1 MSDSVDS
8 AAISGSPDSM
18 GLAAKVPD
26 GQSGTVVRSTV
37 MRRLLKN
44 PLGIASLVILGS
56 IALLALLA
64 PVLAPFGENFANIT
78 KTLAAPDSVN
88 ILGTDSAGRDTWSRL
103 LFGAQLTL
111 LSALL
116 CAGVAIAIGLPAG
129 LIAGYYS
136 GKFEAVSNWVVSILM
151 SLPGLIVLLTI
162 RAAFGPSVWISM
174 IAFGVLLSPG
184 YFRLT
189 RTAVQSVRNELY
201 VDAARVAGLS
211 DRSIIARHIFAVV
224 RAPIIIQTAAIAG
237 VAIAIQSG
245 LEFLGLGD
253 PTRATWGVMLSEG
266 FKNVYLTPTLLLWP
280 ALAMALTI
288 GGLVLLGNAIRD
300 ALEDG
305 EKIKHRRQ
313 RTSVAGT
320 SLERTTAEPAKAR
333 QARKSVAAV
342 DVGTEH
348 HLVKVTN
355 LGVGYPQA
363 DGSVK
368 KVVDDVSFHVDRGE
382 ILGIVGESG
391 SGKSQTAFSILGL
404 LPDNARI
411 VAGSI
416 QFDGNY
422 TVAPGEDRV
431 NQDRLSKLRGKRIS
445 YIPQEPMSNL
455 DPAFTIG
462 YQLVTPMVRV
472 LGITKAEARKRALKL
487 LTDVGITNPERTFQ
501 AYPHEVSGGMAQRVL
516 IAGAISCEPDLVI
529 ADEPTTALDVTV
541 QADVLDLLRELQ
553 QRLNIGV
560 ILVTHNFG
568 VVADLCDRVVVMQ
581 NGRLVE
587 EGTVRDILRSPKEKY
602 TQTLLGSM
610 LEGKTPM
617 TMLVSPPEGPVSH
630 ETASTAPAG
639 QEAAAEKEPVA

>member
-1 MSDSVDS
+1 MSETVET
-8 AAISGSPDSM
+8 AAVADGTGAVAP
-18 GLAAKVPD
+18 PT

-37 MRRLLKN
+37 IGRLVRN
-44 PLGIASLVILGS
+44 PLGIA
-56 IALLALLA
+56 ALLILVTISVLAVLA
-64 PVLAPFGENFANIT
+64 PVLAPFDENYANIA
-78 KTLAAPDSVN
+78 KTLAEPDSVN
-88 ILGTDSAGRDTWSRL
+88 ILGTDSAGRDVWSRL

-116 CAGVAIAIGLPAG
+116 CAGVAITIGLPAG

-136 GKFEAVSNWVVSILM
+136 GKFEAVSNWMVSITM

-174 IAFGVLLSPG
+174 IAFGILISPA

-201 VDAARVAGLS
+201 VDAARVSGLS
-211 DRSIIARHIFAVV
+211 DWSIIARHIFSVV

-253 PTRATWGVMLSEG
+253 PSKATWGVMLSEG
-266 FKNVYLTPTLLLWP
+266 FKNVYLNPTLLFWP

-305 EKIKHRRQ
+305 EKIKHRKKK
-313 RTSVAGT
+313 VHA
-320 SLERTTAEPAKAR
+320 AEDAASASASKV
-333 QARKSVAAV
+333 ARKTLAAV
-342 DVGTEH
+342 EAGTEH

-363 DGSVK
+363 DGSIK

-404 LPDNARI
+404 LPDTARI
-411 VAGSI
+411 VGGAI

-422 TVAPGEDRV
+422 TVAPGDDKV

-472 LGITKAEARKRALKL
+472 LGISKAEATERAMKL
-487 LTDVGITNPERTFQ
+487 LSDVGIVHPDRTFR

-516 IAGAISCEPDLVI
+516 IAGAISCEPDLII

-541 QADVLDLLRELQ
+541 QAEVLDLIRDLQ
-553 QRLNIGV
+553 RRLGVGV

-568 VVADLCDRVVVMQ
+568 VVADLCDRVAVMQ

-587 EGTVRDILRSPKEKY
+587 EGSVRDILRNPKEPY
-602 TQTLLGSM
+602 TQTLLASM

-617 TMLVSPPEGPVSH
+617 SMLVSS
-630 ETASTAPAG
+630 
-639 QEAAAEKEPVA
+639 QKEPVA

>member
-8 AAISGSPDSM
+8 AAVSADSM
-18 GLAAKVPD
+18 GLAAKPEA
-26 GQSGTVVRSTV
+26 GQSGAVVRSTV

-44 PLGIASLVILGS
+44 PMGIASLAILLT
-56 IALLALLA
+56 ITVLAILA
-64 PVLAPFGENFANIT
+64 PMIAPFEENFANIS

-88 ILGTDSAGRDTWSRL
+88 IMGTDSAGRDTWSRL

-129 LIAGYYS
+129 LIAGYYA

-174 IAFGVLLSPG
+174 IAFGILISPS

-201 VDAARVAGLS
+201 VDAARVSGLS
-211 DRSIIARHIFAVV
+211 DLSIIARHIFSVV

-253 PTRATWGVMLSEG
+253 PTKATWGVMLSEG
-266 FKNVYLTPTLLLWP
+266 FKNVYLTPMLLLWP

-305 EKIKHRRQ
+305 EKIKHRKKRA
-313 RTSVAGT
+313 VA
-320 SLERTTAEPAKAR
+320 TAESTTTDPAKAR
-333 QARKSVAAV
+333 QSRKSVAAV

-411 VAGSI
+411 VGGSI

-422 TVAPGEDRV
+422 TVAPGDDRV
-431 NQDRLSKLRGKRIS
+431 NQERLSKLRGKRIS

-472 LGITKAEARKRALKL
+472 LGISKAEARQRALKL
-487 LTDVGITNPERTFQ
+487 LTDVGIANPERTFN

-568 VVADLCDRVVVMQ
+568 VVADLCDRVAVMQ

-587 EGTVRDILRSPKEKY
+587 EGTVREILRNPKEPY

-617 TMLVSPPEGPVSH
+617 TMLVSKPGS
-630 ETASTAPAG
+630 
-639 QEAAAEKEPVA
+639 AAEKEPVA

>member
-1 MSDSVDS
+1 
-8 AAISGSPDSM
+8 
-18 GLAAKVPD
+18 
-26 GQSGTVVRSTV
+26 VVRSTV
-37 MRRLLKN
+37 IRRLFRN
-44 PLGIASLVILGS
+44 PLGLVAMTI
-56 IALLALLA
+56 LLAISLLA
-64 PVLAPFGENFANIT
+64 VLASVLAPFDQNYANIA

-88 ILGTDSAGRDTWSRL
+88 ILGTDSAGRDVWSRL

-136 GKFEAVSNWVVSILM
+136 GKFEAASNWVVSILM

-162 RAAFGPSVWISM
+162 RAAFGPSVWMSM
-174 IAFGVLLSPG
+174 IAFGILISPS

-201 VDAARVAGLS
+201 VDAARVSGLS
-211 DRSIIARHIFAVV
+211 DLSIIARHIFSVV

-253 PTRATWGVMLSEG
+253 PTKATWGVMLSEG
-266 FKNVYLTPTLLLWP
+266 FKNVYLAPTLLFWP

-305 EKIKHRRQ
+305 EKIKHGKKKAP
-313 RTSVAGT
+313 SAEGT
-320 SLERTTAEPAKAR
+320 TTPAAPAAAR
-333 QARKSVAAV
+333 PSRKSVAAV
-342 DVGTEH
+342 DLGTEH

-363 DGSVK
+363 DGSIK

-422 TVAPGEDRV
+422 TVAPGEERV
-431 NQDRLSKLRGKRIS
+431 SQERLSKLRGKRIS

-462 YQLVTPMVRV
+462 YQLVTPMVRI
-472 LGITKAEARKRALKL
+472 LGISKAEARQRALKL
-487 LTDVGITNPERTFQ
+487 LTDVGIVSPDRTFN

-568 VVADLCDRVVVMQ
+568 VVADLCDRVAVMQ

-587 EGTVRDILRSPKEKY
+587 EGPVRDILRSPREPY
-602 TQTLLGSM
+602 TQTLLASM
-610 LEGKTPM
+610 LEGKEPM
-617 TMLVSPPEGPVSH
+617 SMLVS
-630 ETASTAPAG
+630 TL
-639 QEAAAEKEPVA
+639 QKEPVA

>member
-1 MSDSVDS
+1 MSDSVET
-8 AAISGSPDSM
+8 AAV
-18 GLAAKVPD
+18 AAPAPS
-26 GQSGTVVRSTV
+26 GQSGTVVRSSV

-44 PLGIASLVILGS
+44 PLGIASLAILGS
-56 IALLALLA
+56 IASLAILA
-64 PVLAPFGENFANIT
+64 PVLAPFEENFANIA

-174 IAFGVLLSPG
+174 IAFGILISPS

-201 VDAARVAGLS
+201 VDAARVSGLS
-211 DRSIIARHIFAVV
+211 DLSIIARHIFSVV

-288 GGLVLLGNAIRD
+288 GGLVLLGNAVRD

-305 EKIKHRRQ
+305 EKIKHRRKGAS
-313 RTSVAGT
+313 TAGA
-320 SLERTTAEPAKAR
+320 SAERTTAERATAR
-333 QARKSVAAV
+333 PSRKSTAAV
-342 DVGTEH
+342 DAGTEH

-363 DGSVK
+363 DGSIK

-411 VAGSI
+411 AAGSI

-431 NQDRLSKLRGKRIS
+431 SQERLSKLRGKRIS

-472 LGITKAEARKRALKL
+472 LGISKAEARKRALKL
-487 LTDVGITNPERTFQ
+487 LTDVGIANPERTFD

-587 EGTVRDILRSPKEKY
+587 EGTVRGILRNPKEQY

-617 TMLVSPPEGPVSH
+617 TMLVSPPQGPVPH
-630 ETASTAPAG
+630 ESAG
-639 QEAAAEKEPVA
+639 QPGGQYPAAEKEPVA

>member
-1 MSDSVDS
+1 MSDSVET
-8 AAISGSPDSM
+8 AAV
-18 GLAAKVPD
+18 AAPVSSTHT
-26 GQSGTVVRSTV
+26 GQSGTVIRSTV
-37 MRRLLKN
+37 VRRLLKN
-44 PLGIASLVILGS
+44 PLGIAALVILLA
-56 IALLALLA
+56 IALLAFLA
-64 PVLAPFGENFANIT
+64 PVLAPFDQNHANIA

-88 ILGTDSAGRDTWSRL
+88 ILGTDSAGRDVWSRL

-129 LIAGYYS
+129 LIAGYYA
-136 GKFEAVSNWVVSILM
+136 GRFEAVSNWMVSILM

-174 IAFGVLLSPG
+174 IAFGVLISPS

-201 VDAARVAGLS
+201 VDAARVSGLS
-211 DRSIIARHIFAVV
+211 DLSIISRHIFSVV

-253 PTRATWGVMLSEG
+253 PTKATWGVMLSEG
-266 FKNVYLTPTLLLWP
+266 FKNVYLNPTLLFWP

-305 EKIKHRRQ
+305 EKIKHRKKR
-313 RTSVAGT
+313 SPVENA
-320 SLERTTAEPAKAR
+320 SAERPTAEAAKAR
-333 QARKSVAAV
+333 TVRAAGGKSVAAV
-342 DVGTEH
+342 DSGTEH

-363 DGSVK
+363 DGSIK

-416 QFDGNY
+416 QFDGSY

-431 NQDRLSKLRGKRIS
+431 SQERLSKLRGKRIS

-472 LGITKAEARKRALKL
+472 LGISKEEAAARALKL
-487 LTDVGITNPERTFQ
+487 LTDVGIANPKRTFG

-568 VVADLCDRVVVMQ
+568 VVADLCDRVAVMQ

-587 EGTVRDILRSPKEKY
+587 EGSVRDILRNPKEQY
-602 TQTLLGSM
+602 TRTLLASM

-617 TMLVSPPEGPVSH
+617 SMLVPS
-630 ETASTAPAG
+630 
-639 QEAAAEKEPVA
+639 QKEPVA

>member
-8 AAISGSPDSM
+8 TAATAAVT
-18 GLAAKVPD
+18 GLAAKT

-44 PLGIASLVILGS
+44 PMGIASLVILLT
-56 IALLALLA
+56 IAALAILA
-64 PVLAPFGENFANIT
+64 PVIAPFEENFANIS

-129 LIAGYYS
+129 LIAGYYA

-174 IAFGVLLSPG
+174 IAFGVLISPS

-201 VDAARVAGLS
+201 VDAARVSGLS
-211 DRSIIARHIFAVV
+211 DLSIIARHIFSVV

-253 PTRATWGVMLSEG
+253 PTKATWGVMLSEG
-266 FKNVYLTPTLLLWP
+266 FKNVYLTPILLLWP

-305 EKIKHRRQ
+305 EKIKHRKKVV
-313 RTSVAGT
+313 SSA
-320 SLERTTAEPAKAR
+320 STTPDPAKAR
-333 QARKSVAAV
+333 QSRKSVAAV
-342 DVGTEH
+342 DAGTEH

-363 DGSVK
+363 DGSIK

-411 VAGSI
+411 VGGSI

-422 TVAPGEDRV
+422 TVAPGDDRV
-431 NQDRLSKLRGKRIS
+431 NQERLSKLRGKRIS

-472 LGITKAEARKRALKL
+472 LGISKAEARQRALKL
-487 LTDVGITNPERTFQ
+487 LTDVGIANPERTFN

-568 VVADLCDRVVVMQ
+568 VVADLCDRVAVMQ

-587 EGTVRDILRSPKEKY
+587 EGTVRDILRNPKEPY

-617 TMLVSPPEGPVSH
+617 TMLVSQPGS
-630 ETASTAPAG
+630 
-639 QEAAAEKEPVA
+639 AAQKEPVA

>member
-1 MSDSVDS
+1 MTESVETS
-8 AAISGSPDSM
+8 ALTPLPATT
-18 GLAAKVPD
+18 
-26 GQSGTVVRSTV
+26 GQTGTVVRSTV
-37 MRRLLKN
+37 LRRLFRN
-44 PLGIASLVILGS
+44 PLGIVALGILLLLASLAVF
-56 IALLALLA
+56 AD
-64 PVLAPFGENFANIT
+64 VLAPFDENFANIS
-78 KTLAAPDSVN
+78 KTLAGPDSVN
-88 ILGTDSAGRDTWSRL
+88 ILGTDSSGRDVWSRL
-103 LFGAQLTL
+103 LYGAQLTL

-129 LIAGYYS
+129 LVAGYYA
-136 GKFEAVSNWVVSILM
+136 GKFEAVSNWIVSILM

-162 RAAFGPSVWISM
+162 RAAFGPSVWIAM
-174 IAFGVLLSPG
+174 IAFGVLISPS

-189 RTAVQSVRNELY
+189 RSAVQSVRNELY
-201 VDAARVAGLS
+201 VDAARVSGLS
-211 DRSIIARHIFAVV
+211 DLRIITRHIFSVV

-253 PTRATWGVMLSEG
+253 PAKATWGVMLSEG
-266 FKNVYLTPTLLLWP
+266 FKNVYLTPTLLFWP
-280 ALAMALTI
+280 AFAMALTI
-288 GGLVLLGNAIRD
+288 GALVLLGNAIRD

-305 EKIKHRRQ
+305 EKIKHRKKAPALGADK
-313 RTSVAGT
+313 RTNK
-320 SLERTTAEPAKAR
+320 RTTPGPAAAR
-333 QARKSVAAV
+333 PSRKSVAAV
-342 DVGTEH
+342 DAGTEH
-348 HLVKVTN
+348 HLVKVAN

-363 DGSVK
+363 DGSIK
-368 KVVDDVSFHVDRGE
+368 KVVDDVSFHMDRGE

-411 VAGSI
+411 ASGSI

-431 NQDRLSKLRGKRIS
+431 SQERLAKLRGQRIS

-472 LGITKAEARKRALKL
+472 LGISKAEARKRTLKL
-487 LTDVGITNPERTFQ
+487 LTDVGIVNPERTFN

-568 VVADLCDRVVVMQ
+568 VVADLCDRVAVMQ

-587 EGTVRDILRSPKEKY
+587 EGSVRDILRNPQEPY
-602 TQTLLGSM
+602 TQTLLASM
-610 LEGKTPM
+610 LEGKEPM
-617 TMLVSPPEGPVSH
+617 SMLVS
-630 ETASTAPAG
+630 AG
-639 QEAAAEKEPVA
+639 QKESVA

>member
-1 MSDSVDS
+1 VTESVETS
-8 AAISGSPDSM
+8 ALTPGP
-18 GLAAKVPD
+18 GTP
-26 GQSGTVVRSTV
+26 GQTGTVVRSTV
-37 MRRLLKN
+37 LKRLLKN
-44 PLGIASLVILGS
+44 PLGIIAIVILLAM
-56 IALLALLA
+56 ALMAVFA
-64 PVLAPFGENFANIT
+64 DVLAPFDENFANIS
-78 KTLAAPDSVN
+78 KTLAAPDAVN
-88 ILGTDSAGRDTWSRL
+88 ILGTDSSGRDVWSRL

-111 LSALL
+111 TSALL
-116 CAGVAIAIGLPAG
+116 CAAVAIAIGLPAG
-129 LIAGYYS
+129 LVAGYYA
-136 GKFEAVSNWVVSILM
+136 GKFEAASNWIVSILM
-151 SLPGLIVLLTI
+151 SLPGLIVLLTV
-162 RAAFGPSVWISM
+162 RAAFGPSVWVSMFFLGILISP
-174 IAFGVLLSPG
+174 S

-189 RTAVQSVRNELY
+189 RSAVQSVRNELY
-201 VDAARVAGLS
+201 VDAARVSGLS
-211 DRSIIARHIFAVV
+211 DVSIIARHIFSVV

-253 PTRATWGVMLSEG
+253 PAKATWGVMLSEG
-266 FKNVYLTPTLLLWP
+266 FKNVYLTPTLLFWP
-280 ALAMALTI
+280 AFAMALTI
-288 GGLVLLGNAIRD
+288 GALVLLGNALRD

-313 RTSVAGT
+313 KAHQ
-320 SLERTTAEPAKAR
+320 AEDAAAASAAKS
-333 QARKSVAAV
+333 ARKTLAAV
-342 DVGTEH
+342 EAGTEH

-363 DGSVK
+363 DGSIK

-411 VAGSI
+411 VGGAI

-422 TVAPGEDRV
+422 TVAPGEEKV
-431 NQDRLSKLRGKRIS
+431 SQERLSKLRGKRIS

-472 LGITKAEARKRALKL
+472 LGISKAEATKRAMKL
-487 LTDVGITNPERTFQ
+487 LSDVGIVNPDRTFK

-516 IAGAISCEPDLVI
+516 IAGAISCEPDLII

-541 QADVLDLLRELQ
+541 QADVLDLIRDLQ
-553 QRLNIGV
+553 RRLGVGV

-587 EGTVRDILRSPKEKY
+587 EGPVREILRQPKESY
-602 TQTLLGSM
+602 TQTLLASM
-610 LEGKTPM
+610 LEGKEPM
-617 TMLVSPPEGPVSH
+617 TMLVSAASSS
-630 ETASTAPAG
+630 TASPTA
-639 QEAAAEKEPVA
+639 KENVL

>member
-8 AAISGSPDSM
+8 TAVSADSM
-18 GLAAKVPD
+18 GLAAKPEA

-37 MRRLLKN
+37 LRRLLKN
-44 PLGIASLVILGS
+44 PMGIASLVILLT
-56 IALLALLA
+56 IAALAILA
-64 PVLAPFGENFANIT
+64 PVIAPFEENFANIS

-88 ILGTDSAGRDTWSRL
+88 IMGTDSAGRDTWSRL

-129 LIAGYYS
+129 LIAGYYA

-174 IAFGVLLSPG
+174 IAFGILISPS

-201 VDAARVAGLS
+201 VDAARVSGLS
-211 DRSIIARHIFAVV
+211 DLSIIARHIFSVV

-253 PTRATWGVMLSEG
+253 PTKATWGVMLSEG

-305 EKIKHRRQ
+305 EKIKHRKKAAVVE
-313 RTSVAGT
+313 S
-320 SLERTTAEPAKAR
+320 TTPDPAKAR
-333 QARKSVAAV
+333 QSRKSVVAV
-342 DVGTEH
+342 DAGTEH

-363 DGSVK
+363 DGSIK

-411 VAGSI
+411 VGGSI

-431 NQDRLSKLRGKRIS
+431 SQERLSKLRGKRIS

-472 LGITKAEARKRALKL
+472 LGITKAEARQRALKL
-487 LTDVGITNPERTFQ
+487 LTDVGIANPERTFE

-568 VVADLCDRVVVMQ
+568 VVADLCDRVAVMQ

-587 EGTVRDILRSPKEKY
+587 EGTVREILRNPKEPY

-617 TMLVSPPEGPVSH
+617 TMLVSKPGS
-630 ETASTAPAG
+630 
-639 QEAAAEKEPVA
+639 AAQSGSAAQKEPVA

>member
-1 MSDSVDS
+1 MSNSSVD
-8 AAISGSPDSM
+8 AAAT
-18 GLAAKVPD
+18 AAAAAPASSVQT

-37 MRRLLKN
+37 IRRLFRN
-44 PLGIASLVILGS
+44 PLGIVAMTI
-56 IALLALLA
+56 LLAISLLAILA
-64 PVLAPFGENFANIT
+64 PVLAPFDQNYANIA
-78 KTLAAPDSVN
+78 KTLAAPDAVN
-88 ILGTDSAGRDTWSRL
+88 ILGTDSAGRDVWSRL

-129 LIAGYYS
+129 LIAGYYA
-136 GKFEAVSNWVVSILM
+136 GKFEAASNWVVSILM

-162 RAAFGPSVWISM
+162 RAAFGPSVWMSM
-174 IAFGVLLSPG
+174 IAFGILISPS

-201 VDAARVAGLS
+201 VDAARVSGLS
-211 DRSIIARHIFAVV
+211 DLSIVARHIFSVV

-253 PTRATWGVMLSEG
+253 PTKATWGVMLSEG
-266 FKNVYLTPTLLLWP
+266 FKNVYLTPTLLFWP

-288 GGLVLLGNAIRD
+288 GALVLLGNAIRD

-305 EKIKHRRQ
+305 EKIKHRTKQ
-313 RTSVAGT
+313 KAISVQGT
-320 SLERTTAEPAKAR
+320 TPARLPAR
-333 QARKSVAAV
+333 PSRKSVAAV
-342 DVGTEH
+342 DPGTEH

-363 DGSVK
+363 DGSIK

-382 ILGIVGESG
+382 FLGIVGESG

-411 VAGSI
+411 VGGSI

-422 TVAPGEDRV
+422 TVAPGEERV
-431 NQDRLSKLRGKRIS
+431 SQERLSKLRGKRIS

-472 LGITKAEARKRALKL
+472 LGISKAEARKRALKL
-487 LTDVGITNPERTFQ
+487 LADVGIANPERTFN

-568 VVADLCDRVVVMQ
+568 VVADLCDRVAVMQ

-587 EGTVRDILRSPKEKY
+587 EGPVRDILRNPQDPY
-602 TQTLLGSM
+602 TQTLLASM
-610 LEGKTPM
+610 LEGKEPM
-617 TMLVSPPEGPVSH
+617 SMLVSPR
-630 ETASTAPAG
+630 
-639 QEAAAEKEPVA
+639 QKEPVA

>member
-8 AAISGSPDSM
+8 AAVSADSM
-18 GLAAKVPD
+18 GLAAKPEA

-37 MRRLLKN
+37 LRRLLKN
-44 PLGIASLVILGS
+44 PMGIASLVILLT
-56 IALLALLA
+56 IAALAILA
-64 PVLAPFGENFANIT
+64 PVIAPFEENFANIS

-129 LIAGYYS
+129 LIAGYYA

-174 IAFGVLLSPG
+174 IAFGVLISPA

-201 VDAARVAGLS
+201 VDAARVSGLS
-211 DRSIIARHIFAVV
+211 DLSIIARHIFSVV

-253 PTRATWGVMLSEG
+253 PTKATWGVMLSEG

-305 EKIKHRRQ
+305 EKIKHRKKRAIA
-313 RTSVAGT
+313 SA
-320 SLERTTAEPAKAR
+320 ERTTTDPAKAR
-333 QARKSVAAV
+333 QSRKSVAAV

-363 DGSVK
+363 DGTVK

-411 VAGSI
+411 VGGSI

-422 TVAPGEDRV
+422 TVAPGEDLV
-431 NQDRLSKLRGKRIS
+431 NQERLSKLRGKRIS

-472 LGITKAEARKRALKL
+472 LGISKAEARQRALKL
-487 LTDVGITNPERTFQ
+487 LTDVGIANPERTFN

-568 VVADLCDRVVVMQ
+568 VVADLCDRVAVMQ

-587 EGTVRDILRSPKEKY
+587 EGTVREILRNPKEPY

-617 TMLVSPPEGPVSH
+617 TMLVSKPGS
-630 ETASTAPAG
+630 
-639 QEAAAEKEPVA
+639 AAQKEPVA

>member
-1 MSDSVDS
+1 MSDSVET
-8 AAISGSPDSM
+8 AAV
-18 GLAAKVPD
+18 AAPT

-37 MRRLLKN
+37 LRRLFKN
-44 PLGIASLVILGS
+44 PLGIVAMAILLVIS
-56 IALLALLA
+56 LLAILA
-64 PVLAPFGENFANIT
+64 PVLAPFEENYSNIA

-88 ILGTDSAGRDTWSRL
+88 ILGTDSAGRDVWSRL

-129 LIAGYYS
+129 LIAGYYA

-174 IAFGVLLSPG
+174 IAFGILISPS

-201 VDAARVAGLS
+201 VDAARVSGLS
-211 DRSIIARHIFAVV
+211 DWSIIARHIFSVV

-253 PTRATWGVMLSEG
+253 PSKATWGVMLSEG
-266 FKNVYLTPTLLLWP
+266 FKNVYLTPTLLFWP

-305 EKIKHRRQ
+305 EKIKHRKKKA
-313 RTSVAGT
+313 T
-320 SLERTTAEPAKAR
+320 LESSMAAPAAARPSRKA
-333 QARKSVAAV
+333 VAAV
-342 DVGTEH
+342 DAGTEH

-422 TVAPGEDRV
+422 TVAPGEERV
-431 NQDRLSKLRGKRIS
+431 NQARLSKLRGRRIS

-472 LGITKAEARKRALKL
+472 LGISKEEARKRALKL
-487 LTDVGITNPERTFQ
+487 LTDVGITSPERTFN

-568 VVADLCDRVVVMQ
+568 VVADLCDRVAVMQ

-587 EGTVRDILRSPKEKY
+587 EGSVRDILRNPKEQY
-602 TQTLLGSM
+602 TRTLLASM

-617 TMLVSPPEGPVSH
+617 SMLVSS
-630 ETASTAPAG
+630 
-639 QEAAAEKEPVA
+639 QKEPVA

>member
-8 AAISGSPDSM
+8 AAV
-18 GLAAKVPD
+18 AAPVRT

-37 MRRLLKN
+37 VRRLLRN
-44 PLGIASLVILGS
+44 PMGIASLVILGS
-56 IALLALLA
+56 IALLAIFA
-64 PVLAPFGENFANIT
+64 PVLAPFEENFANIT
-78 KTLAAPDSVN
+78 KTLAPADSVN

-129 LIAGYYS
+129 LIAGYYA

-174 IAFGVLLSPG
+174 VAFGVLISPS

-201 VDAARVAGLS
+201 VDAARVSGLS
-211 DRSIIARHIFAVV
+211 DWSIIARHIFSVV

-253 PTRATWGVMLSEG
+253 PTKATWGVMLSEG

-305 EKIKHRRQ
+305 EKIKHRKKK
-313 RTSVAGT
+313 VHA
-320 SLERTTAEPAKAR
+320 AEDAASASASKV
-333 QARKSVAAV
+333 ARKTLAAV
-342 DVGTEH
+342 EAGTEH

-363 DGSVK
+363 DGSIK

-411 VAGSI
+411 VGGTI

-422 TVAPGEDRV
+422 TVAPGDERV
-431 NQDRLSKLRGKRIS
+431 NQARLSKLRGKRIS

-472 LGITKAEARKRALKL
+472 LGISKDEARKRALKL
-487 LTDVGITNPERTFQ
+487 LTDVGIVNPERTFN

-568 VVADLCDRVVVMQ
+568 VVADLCDRVAVMQ

-587 EGTVRDILRSPKEKY
+587 EGSVRDILRNPKEPY
-602 TQTLLGSM
+602 TQTLLASM

-617 TMLVSPPEGPVSH
+617 SMLVSS
-630 ETASTAPAG
+630 
-639 QEAAAEKEPVA
+639 QKEPVA

>member
-1 MSDSVDS
+1 
-8 AAISGSPDSM
+8 M
-18 GLAAKVPD
+18 GLAAKPGA

-44 PLGIASLVILGS
+44 PMGIASLAILLT
-56 IALLALLA
+56 ITVLAILA
-64 PVLAPFGENFANIT
+64 PVIAPFEENFANIS

-88 ILGTDSAGRDTWSRL
+88 IMGTDSAGRDTWSRL

-129 LIAGYYS
+129 LIAGYYA

-174 IAFGVLLSPG
+174 IAFGILISPS

-201 VDAARVAGLS
+201 VDAARVSGLS
-211 DRSIIARHIFAVV
+211 DLSIIARHIFSVV

-253 PTRATWGVMLSEG
+253 PTKATWGVMLSEG
-266 FKNVYLTPTLLLWP
+266 FKNVYLTPMLLLWP

-305 EKIKHRRQ
+305 EKIKHRKKVV
-313 RTSVAGT
+313 TAAS
-320 SLERTTAEPAKAR
+320 TTPDPAKAR
-333 QARKSVAAV
+333 QSRKSVAAV
-342 DVGTEH
+342 DAGTEH

-363 DGSVK
+363 DGSIK

-431 NQDRLSKLRGKRIS
+431 SQERLSKLRGKRIS

-472 LGITKAEARKRALKL
+472 LGISKAEARQRALKL
-487 LTDVGITNPERTFQ
+487 LTDVGITNPERTFN

-587 EGTVRDILRSPKEKY
+587 EGTVREILRNPKEPY

-617 TMLVSPPEGPVSH
+617 TMLVSKD
-630 ETASTAPAG
+630 
-639 QEAAAEKEPVA
+639 KEPVA

>member
-1 MSDSVDS
+1 MSDSVETVAVT
-8 AAISGSPDSM
+8 AAASPM
-18 GLAAKVPD
+18 QA
-26 GQSGTVVRSTV
+26 GQSGTVVRSNV
-37 MRRLLKN
+37 FKRLVRN
-44 PLGIASLVILGS
+44 PLGIAALLILLTIS
-56 IALLALLA
+56 LLALLA
-64 PVLAPFGENFANIT
+64 PVLAPFDENYANIA

-88 ILGTDSAGRDTWSRL
+88 ILGTDSAGRDVWSRL

-116 CAGVAIAIGLPAG
+116 CAGVAIAIGLPSG

-136 GKFEAVSNWVVSILM
+136 GTFEAVSNWVVSITM

-174 IAFGVLLSPG
+174 IAFGILISPA

-201 VDAARVAGLS
+201 VDAARVSGLS
-211 DRSIIARHIFAVV
+211 DWSIIARHIFSVV

-253 PTRATWGVMLSEG
+253 PSKATWGVMLSEG
-266 FKNVYLTPTLLLWP
+266 FKNVYLTPTLLFWP

-305 EKIKHRRQ
+305 EKIKHRKKK
-313 RTSVAGT
+313 AAPGT
-320 SLERTTAEPAKAR
+320 GASTTAASAPVRPSRKA
-333 QARKSVAAV
+333 AVAAV
-342 DVGTEH
+342 DAGTEH

-363 DGSVK
+363 DGSIK

-422 TVAPGEDRV
+422 TVAPGDERV
-431 NQDRLSKLRGKRIS
+431 NQARLSTLRGKRIS

-472 LGITKAEARKRALKL
+472 LGISKDEARKRALKL
-487 LTDVGITNPERTFQ
+487 LADVGIANPERTFN

-568 VVADLCDRVVVMQ
+568 VVADLCDRVAVMQ

-587 EGTVRDILRSPKEKY
+587 EGSVRDILRNPKEQY
-602 TQTLLGSM
+602 TQTLLASM

-617 TMLVSPPEGPVSH
+617 SMLVSS
-630 ETASTAPAG
+630 
-639 QEAAAEKEPVA
+639 QKEPVA

>member
-1 MSDSVDS
+1 MSDSVETAAVS
-8 AAISGSPDSM
+8 ATPVIT
-18 GLAAKVPD
+18 

-37 MRRLLKN
+37 TRRLLKN
-44 PLGIASLVILGS
+44 PLGIAALVILGS
-56 IALLALLA
+56 IALLAILA
-64 PVLAPFGENFANIT
+64 PVLAPFDENFANIT

-129 LIAGYYS
+129 LIAGYYG

-174 IAFGVLLSPG
+174 IAFGILISPS

-201 VDAARVAGLS
+201 VDAARVSGLS
-211 DRSIIARHIFAVV
+211 DLSIIVRHIFSVV

-253 PTRATWGVMLSEG
+253 PTKATWGVMLSEG

-305 EKIKHRRQ
+305 EKITHRKKRASAAAASA
-313 RTSVAGT
+313 T
-320 SLERTTAEPAKAR
+320 RTTAEPARAR
-333 QARKSVAAV
+333 PSRKSVAAV
-342 DVGTEH
+342 DLGTEH

-363 DGSVK
+363 DGSIK

-411 VAGSI
+411 VGGAI

-431 NQDRLSKLRGKRIS
+431 SQERLSKLRGKRIS

-472 LGITKAEARKRALKL
+472 LGISKAEARKRALKL
-487 LTDVGITNPERTFQ
+487 LTDVGIVNPERTFE

-568 VVADLCDRVVVMQ
+568 VVADLCDRVAVMQ

-587 EGTVRDILRSPKEKY
+587 EGTVRDILRNPKEPY

-630 ETASTAPAG
+630 DSADRDST
-639 QEAAAEKEPVA
+639 AEKEPVA

>member
-1 MSDSVDS
+1 MSDSVD
-8 AAISGSPDSM
+8 AAAVAV
-18 GLAAKVPD
+18 AASKA
-26 GQSGTVVRSTV
+26 GQSGTVIRSSVT
-37 MRRLLKN
+37 RRLLKN
-44 PLGIASLVILGS
+44 PLGIASLLILAT
-56 IALLALLA
+56 IAFLAIFA
-64 PVLAPFGENFANIT
+64 PMLAPFEENFANIS

-129 LIAGYYS
+129 LIAGYYG
-136 GKFEAVSNWVVSILM
+136 GKFEGISNWVVSILM

-174 IAFGVLLSPG
+174 IAFGILISPS

-201 VDAARVAGLS
+201 VDAARVSGLS
-211 DRSIIARHIFAVV
+211 DVSIVARHIFSVV

-237 VAIAIQSG
+237 VAIGIQSG

-253 PTRATWGVMLSEG
+253 PTKATWGVMLSEG
-266 FKNVYLTPTLLLWP
+266 FKNVYLTPILLVWP

-305 EKIKHRRQ
+305 EKIKHRKKRG
-313 RTSVAGT
+313 SVSAASGAAST
-320 SLERTTAEPAKAR
+320 ERTTAEPAKAR
-333 QARKSVAAV
+333 QSRKSVGAV
-342 DVGTEH
+342 ESGTEH

-363 DGSVK
+363 DGSIK

-411 VAGSI
+411 VGGSI

-431 NQDRLSKLRGKRIS
+431 SQERLTKLRGKRIS

-472 LGITKAEARKRALKL
+472 LGISKAEARTRAIKL
-487 LTDVGITNPERTFQ
+487 LTDVGIANPERTFA

-560 ILVTHNFG
+560 VLVTHNFG
-568 VVADLCDRVVVMQ
+568 VVADLCDRVAVMQ

-587 EGTVRDILRSPKEKY
+587 EGPVRDILRNPKEQY

-617 TMLVSPPEGPVSH
+617 TMLVSTPGS
-630 ETASTAPAG
+630 
-639 QEAAAEKEPVA
+639 AAQKEPVA